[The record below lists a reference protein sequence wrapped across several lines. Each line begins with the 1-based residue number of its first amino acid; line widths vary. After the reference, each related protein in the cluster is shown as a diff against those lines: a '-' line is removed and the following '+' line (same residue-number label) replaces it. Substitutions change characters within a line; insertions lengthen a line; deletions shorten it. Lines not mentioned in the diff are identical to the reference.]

1 MEQLNLTSDWTG
13 IAAVICFAVAYGI
26 AMAEERLQVRK
37 SVPVLVGALGIWVL
51 VGVAYA
57 EHGAGAAATDAARH
71 TIVDFAELMLDA
83 WLQVTDTGRDEALAA
98 LGRRL
103 LEARGQHEGAKALDE
118 SLFGE
123 DFEAA

>member
-1 MEQLNLTSDWTG
+1 MFELVVG
-13 IAAVICFAVAYGI
+13 
-26 AMAEERLQVRK
+26 E
-37 SVPVLVGALGIWVL
+37 VGAILGSL
-51 VGVAYA
+51 D
-57 EHGAGAAATDAARH
+57 EDR
-71 TIVDFAELMLDA
+71 DFAESMLDA